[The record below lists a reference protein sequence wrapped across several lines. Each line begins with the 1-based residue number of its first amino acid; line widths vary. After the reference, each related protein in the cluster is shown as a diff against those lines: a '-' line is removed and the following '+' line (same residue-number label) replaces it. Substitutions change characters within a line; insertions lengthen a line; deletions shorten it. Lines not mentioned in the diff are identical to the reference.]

1 MRHEILAPESMLP
14 KRDPNAEFVCE
25 CMFRPVKLKRR
36 ECKVLVW
43 LKQAGE
49 AVKSGEAICDAD
61 VEKKTVEFVAPC
73 DGVLVEQC
81 IPEGGIFTTGA
92 VLGVIEEQV

>member
-1 MRHEILAPESMLP
+1 MKA
-14 KRDPNAEFVCE
+14 
-25 CMFRPVKLKRR
+25 
-36 ECKVLVW
+36 
-43 LKQAGE
+43 
-49 AVKSGEAICDAD
+49 GEAICDAD

-92 VLGVIEEQV
+92 VLGIIEEQV